1 MKSGINIKRL
11 GMIAGFVI
19 ISGAVDLYAQQVTL
33 DIQPRTI
40 RLNETANLKLNFINL
55 NPPQSPALP
64 DLPGFTVQY
73 VGQEQQFQFVNGV
86 QERRLTFN
94 YRLVPSTS
102 GQFQLGPFTLNFN
115 GQNVDF
121 DAIMME
127 VLPPSSSSPDRQT
140 ETIDDLVFAKVLLPR
155 SEVYLQERFDV
166 ELALYYRGVQLD
178 RGIQLQ
184 NMPGTGLNLDEF
196 QEIGSSRES
205 INNELY
211 EVRRFRMRGT
221 ALTAGSFQLAPM
233 VRVNVLVRR
242 DRQQNDPFFRGFDDV
257 FFGRYEAQPLS
268 VPAEP
273 ITVTIRP
280 LPDEGRPD
288 NFGGAVGRFNMELD
302 VQPREVTAGDPITLT
317 IRITGQG
324 NFEAISMPPIN
335 PGDDFRRYDPKLIVS
350 GPDQKA
356 FEQVFIPRS
365 ENVRELPPVSF
376 TFFDP
381 QEGKYQSIVRGPIPL
396 TVKAGSA
403 GALQM
408 VQANSTAATTER
420 VTLGIDIIDL
430 KRTPAKW
437 NKLPPPVNMAKRAV
451 IHTAPLLAIAAVFM
465 LQRRRSAIDQDV
477 TRKRRSMAPR
487 SARASIRRAEN
498 ALDKQDPAAF
508 HHALWQALADYV
520 AHRCNLEAGEIS
532 PEMILSKVRAGGLS
546 ASHTQALSSVLQACD
561 EARFDRSAV
570 AFDSATLRQ
579 RLHQTQEILR
589 SCEKISMKR

>member
-1 MKSGINIKRL
+1 MKRL
-11 GMIAGFVI
+11 VAIAVLFVTC
-19 ISGAVDLYAQQVTL
+19 GALDLCAQQVTL
-33 DIQPRTI
+33 EIEPRTI

-73 VGQEQQFQFVNGV
+73 VGQEQQLHFVNGV

-102 GQFQLGPFTLNFN
+102 GQFRLGPFTLNFN

-127 VLPPSSSSPDRQT
+127 VLPPSSTSPDSPT

-155 SEVYLQERFDV
+155 NEVYLQERFDV

-184 NMPGTGLNLDEF
+184 NMPSTGLNLDEF
-196 QEIGSSRES
+196 QEIGSTRES

-242 DRQQNDPFFRGFDDV
+242 DRQQSDPFFRGFDDV

-273 ITVTIRP
+273 INVTIRP
-280 LPDEGRPD
+280 LPDEGRPE
-288 NFGGAVGRFNMELD
+288 NFGGAVGRFNMEMD

-335 PGDDFRRYDPKLIVS
+335 LGDDFRRYDPKLIVS

-356 FEQVFIPRS
+356 YEQVFIPRS

-376 TFFDP
+376 SFFDP
-381 QEGKYQSIVRGPIPL
+381 LEGKFQSIVRGPIPL
-396 TVKAGSA
+396 SVKAGTA

-408 VQANSTAATTER
+408 VQANTPAATTDR
-420 VTLGIDIIDL
+420 ITLGIDIIDL
-430 KRTPAKW
+430 KRNPAHW
-437 NKLPPPVNMAKRAV
+437 NKLPPPVNVARETT
-451 IHTAPLLAIAAVFM
+451 IHTFPLLAIAAIFV
-465 LQRRRSAIDQDV
+465 LQRRRESIDRDV

-487 SARASIRRAEN
+487 SARAAIRLAET
-498 ALDKQDPAAF
+498 ALEKRDQASF
-508 HHALWQALADYV
+508 HQAIWQAMADYV
-520 AHRCNLEAGEIS
+520 AHRCNLEAGEVS
-532 PEMILSKVRAGGLS
+532 PELILTKVRAGGLS
-546 ASHTQALSSVLQACD
+546 TDLTQTLSSVLQACD
-561 EARFDRSAV
+561 EARFARSDV
-570 AFDSATLRQ
+570 APDTGILRQ
-579 RLHQTQEILR
+579 RLQQTQEILR
-589 SCEKISMKR
+589 ACEKISMMR